1 MIKTILDYTNLNI
14 ADLIKNYQKQISII
28 HNNLEANATNE
39 DDWLGWINMPFQY
52 DSDLLFKESWKRM
65 KALATKLQEEVQV
78 LVVVGIGGSYLGAR
92 AGLDMIQGLFP
103 KFNKVKDVKIIY
115 IGNTISST
123 YVQQVIEYLKDKE
136 FAINI
141 ISKSGTTTEP
151 AIAFRLLKEL
161 LVKQKKHKAEIA
173 NRIVATTDKSK
184 GVLHDLAQSE
194 GYQMFVIPDNIGGRY
209 SVLTP
214 VGMFP
219 MMVAGIDCQAI
230 INGAKLANQ
239 ECKIDKIDVNNAY
252 LYAAA
257 RYHLY
262 KNNNKAVEI
271 LVSYELQ
278 MQMFCEWWK
287 QLFGESEGKQ
297 GKGLFTASVIFSTDL
312 HSMGQFIQEGSKV
325 FFETVIKIKKPNQD
339 LKIATD
345 KDNQDQLNYLTNHSL
360 HEINNI
366 ALQGTIEAHSDQ
378 ELGKTPNIL
387 LQWETMD
394 AKMFGY
400 ASFFFM
406 KACAVSAMLLGVDPF
421 NQPGVEVYKKKM
433 FSLLGKK
440 NN

>member
-1 MIKTILDYTNLNI
+1 MIKTILDYTNLNL
-14 ADLIKNYQKQISII
+14 ADLIKNYQKQISTI
-28 HNNLEANATNE
+28 HNNLEANAKNE
-39 DDWLGWINMPFQY
+39 DGWLGWINMPFQY
-52 DSDLLFKESWKRM
+52 DADLVFKESWKRM

-78 LVVVGIGGSYLGAR
+78 LVVIGIGGSYLGTR

-103 KFNKVKDVKIIY
+103 KIDKVKGVKVIY
-115 IGNTISST
+115 LGNTMSST
-123 YVQQVIEYLKDKE
+123 YVQQVIEYLKDKD
-136 FAINI
+136 FAINV

-161 LVKQKKHKAEIA
+161 LIKQKKNKTEIA
-173 NRIVATTDKSK
+173 SRIITTTDKSR
-184 GVLHDLAQSE
+184 GVLHDLSQEE
-194 GYQMFVIPDNIGGRY
+194 GYQTFIIPDNIGGRY

-239 ECKIDKIDVNNAY
+239 ECKNDKIDINDAY
-252 LYAAA
+252 LYAAV

-262 KNNNKAVEI
+262 KTNKAVEI
-271 LVSYELQ
+271 LVSYETQ

-287 QLFGESEGKQ
+287 QLFGESEGKE
-297 GKGLFTASVIFSTDL
+297 GKGLFPASVIFSTDL
-312 HSMGQFIQEGSKV
+312 HSMGQFMQEGSKI

-339 LKIATD
+339 LKIAMD
-345 KDNQDQLNYLTNHSL
+345 KANQDQLNYLTKYSL

-378 ELGKTPNIL
+378 NLGKTPNIL
-387 LQWETMD
+387 LEWEKMD
-394 AKMFGY
+394 AEMFGY

-421 NQPGVEVYKKKM
+421 DQPGVEVYKKKM
-433 FSLLGKK
+433 FSLLGK
-440 NN
+440 

>member
-14 ADLIKNYQKQISII
+14 NNLIKSYQKQISMI
-28 HNNLEANATNE
+28 HNKLEANAKNE

-52 DSDLLFKESWKRM
+52 NSDLVFKESWKRM
-65 KALATKLQEEVQV
+65 KTLAIKLQEEVQV
-78 LVVVGIGGSYLGAR
+78 LVVVGIGGSYLGTR
-92 AGLDMIQGLFP
+92 AGIDMIQGLFH
-103 KFNKVKDVKIIY
+103 KIDKTKGVKIIY
-115 IGNTISST
+115 MGNTMSST

-136 FAINI
+136 FAINV

-151 AIAFRLLKEL
+151 AISFRLLKEL
-161 LVKQKKHKAEIA
+161 LIKQKKNKTVVAS
-173 NRIVATTDKSK
+173 RIIATTDKAR
-184 GVLHDLAQSE
+184 GILHDLAQKE

-230 INGAKLANQ
+230 INGAKLASQ
-239 ECKIDKIDVNNAY
+239 ACKNDKIDVNDAY

-262 KNNNKAVEI
+262 NSNNKAVEI
-271 LVSYELQ
+271 LVSYEAQ

-287 QLFGESEGKQ
+287 QLFGESEGKE
-297 GKGLFTASVIFSTDL
+297 GKGLYPTSVIFSTDL
-312 HSMGQFIQEGSKV
+312 HSMGQFMQEGSKI
-325 FFETVIKIKKPNQD
+325 FFETVIKINKPNED
-339 LKIATD
+339 LKIAMD
-345 KDNQDQLNYLTNHSL
+345 KEDQDQLNYLTKYSL

-366 ALQGTIEAHSDQ
+366 ALQGTIAAHSDQ
-378 ELGKTPNIL
+378 ELGKTANIL
-387 LQWETMD
+387 LEWEKMD
-394 AKMFGY
+394 AEMFGY

-421 NQPGVEVYKKKM
+421 NQPGVEIYKKKM
-433 FSLLGKK
+433 FNLLGK
-440 NN
+440 

>member
-1 MIKTILDYTNLNI
+1 MIKTILDYTNLNLNN
-14 ADLIKNYQKQISII
+14 LIKSYQKQISMI
-28 HNNLEANATNE
+28 HNKLEADAQNE

-52 DSDLLFKESWKRM
+52 NGDLVSKESWKRM

-78 LVVVGIGGSYLGAR
+78 LVVVGIGGSYLGTR
-92 AGLDMIQGLFP
+92 AGIDMIQGLFP
-103 KFNKVKDVKIIY
+103 KIDKARGVKIIY
-115 IGNTISST
+115 MGNTMSST

-151 AIAFRLLKEL
+151 AISFRLLKEL
-161 LVKQKKHKAEIA
+161 LINQKKNKAVVSS
-173 NRIVATTDKSK
+173 RIIATTDKAR
-184 GVLHDLAQSE
+184 GILHDLAQKE
-194 GYQMFVIPDNIGGRY
+194 DYKMFVIPDNIGGRY

-219 MMVAGIDCQAI
+219 MMVAGIDCQSI
-230 INGAKLANQ
+230 INGAKLASQ
-239 ECKIDKIDVNNAY
+239 ACKNDKIDVNHAY

-262 KNNNKAVEI
+262 NNNKAVEI
-271 LVSYELQ
+271 LVSYETQ

-287 QLFGESEGKQ
+287 QLFGESEGKE
-297 GKGLFTASVIFSTDL
+297 GKGLYPTSVIFSTDL
-312 HSMGQFIQEGSKV
+312 HSMGQFMQEGSKM
-325 FFETVIKIKKPNQD
+325 FFETVIKINKPNED
-339 LKIATD
+339 LKIAID
-345 KDNQDQLNYLTNHSL
+345 KEDQDHLNYLTKYSL

-366 ALQGTIEAHSDQ
+366 ALQGTITAHSDQ
-378 ELGKTPNIL
+378 ELGKTANIL
-387 LQWETMD
+387 LEWEKMD
-394 AKMFGY
+394 AEMFGY

-433 FSLLGKK
+433 FSLLGK
-440 NN
+440 